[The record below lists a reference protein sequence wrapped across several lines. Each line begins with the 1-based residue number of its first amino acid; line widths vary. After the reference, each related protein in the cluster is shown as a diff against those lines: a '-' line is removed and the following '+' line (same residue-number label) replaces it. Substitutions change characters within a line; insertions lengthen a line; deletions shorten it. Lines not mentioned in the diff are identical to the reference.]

1 MSPYLG
7 TEQITTLHSLFICKK
22 RAVGEE
28 GYRNKSSTPCGANV
42 LNEVNINKT
51 PSYFL
56 VMLHNNT
63 VKMLSEL
70 KYAFK
75 L

>member
-7 TEQITTLHSLFICKK
+7 NRQQPLILSLFLKRE

-28 GYRNKSSTPCGANV
+28 GYRNKSSTPCGADV

-51 PSYFL
+51 PSNSP

-63 VKMLSEL
+63 VKMLSKLE
-70 KYAFK
+70 YAF
-75 L
+75 